1 MSNKK
6 IEKEPVR
13 QSKKQKVN
21 PLFVAAMAV
30 AVIAIVVVFII
41 PKKEQ
46 NSLLTNETED
56 ITESLSNESESST
69 DETTAA
75 TDVSVPA
82 TLNDNGDVV
91 IQTADITESATFYN
105 VDADGVSMGV
115 FAVKA
120 SDGTIRTAFNTC
132 QVCNGSPYAFFTQD
146 GDTFQ
151 CQNCGNIYG
160 VDMIEKERG
169 GCNPVPI
176 TSDEKTVTDTE
187 IIIPAKL
194 IEENAGKFNNWMQ
207 F

>member
-6 IEKEPVR
+6 IVKEPVR

-56 ITESLSNESESST
+56 ITESLSNETESST

>member
-1 MSNKK
+1 MKGRNMSNKK
-6 IEKEPVR
+6 LAK

-21 PLFVAAMAV
+21 PLFIAAMAV
-30 AVIAIVVVFII
+30 TIIAIAVVFVI

-46 NSLLTNETED
+46 KDLSANETED
-56 ITESLSNESESST
+56 VAGDITDSLPTESESDS
-69 DETTAA
+69 
-75 TDVSVPA
+75 SISA
-82 TLNDNGDVV
+82 TLNDNGDMV
-91 IQTADITESATFYN
+91 ILTADITENATFYN
-105 VDADGVSMGV
+105 VDADGVSMGL

-132 QVCNGSPYAFFTQD
+132 QICNGSPYAYFTQD
-146 GDTFQ
+146 GDNFQ

-194 IEENAGKFNNWMQ
+194 IEENAGRFNNWMQ